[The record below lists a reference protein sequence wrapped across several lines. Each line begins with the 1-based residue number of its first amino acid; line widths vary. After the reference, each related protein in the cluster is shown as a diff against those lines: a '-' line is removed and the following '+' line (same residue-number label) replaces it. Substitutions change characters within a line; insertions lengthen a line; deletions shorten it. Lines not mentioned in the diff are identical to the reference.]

1 MALSRLSLMIKI
13 TLLCGISMTL
23 LCALFFSVYAWNFRS
38 KTVEAF
44 VEKARAICLM
54 AESVREAMD
63 AKWEK
68 GMFSVEILNEFS
80 KKPEGMAAVLSAV
93 PVVTAWES
101 AMKKAESGG
110 YTFRV
115 PKFSPRNPE
124 NMPDYGSRST
134 VEADVLRKLA
144 QENLSEYYLIDE
156 EINAVRYFLPVRLSE
171 TCLYCHGD
179 PALSFEYWGRKDGLD
194 ITGGPMEGWKK
205 GEMHGAFEVIQF
217 LNEADVEVRRNLVAA
232 AFFALAGIGLAI
244 SGFALLVYRG
254 ISSPVARIVQDLQT
268 GVSQVAEGS
277 GEVSNSSQSLAE
289 GASSQAA
296 SIEQTAASLE
306 EMASQVA
313 RTAENARKA
322 DSLMKSVGAEM
333 NNSETAMQDLQKAMD
348 AISRVGGE
356 ASEIVGSI
364 DAIAFQTNLLSL
376 NAAVEAARA
385 GEAGAG
391 FAVVAGEVRRLA
403 LKAAKASRDSGEL
416 IGEIQKRVEKG
427 SQVTRT
433 ARESFTRVSGQTNSV
448 GKLLGEIA
456 GAASEQA
463 EGISQINR
471 AVAAM
476 ESVVQNSAAIS
487 EESASAAEEMN
498 AQANFMTAVVR
509 NLQEIVQGKNKF

>member
-1 MALSRLSLMIKI
+1 MALSRLSLMVKI
-13 TLLCGISMTL
+13 ILLCGISMTL

-63 AKWEK
+63 DKWEK

-80 KKPEGMAAVLSAV
+80 KKPEGMAAVLGAV
-93 PVVTAWES
+93 PVVTAWEA

-124 NMPDYGSRST
+124 NMPDYGSTST

-144 QENLSEYYLIDE
+144 REDLSEYYLVDE
-156 EINAVRYFLPVRLSE
+156 AINAVRYFLPVRLSA

-179 PALSFEYWGRKDGLD
+179 PERSYEYWGRGDGLD
-194 ITGGPMEGWKK
+194 ITGGSMEGWQE
-205 GEMHGAFEVIQF
+205 GQMHGAFQVIQS
-217 LNEADVEVRRNLVAA
+217 LDEADVEVRRNLLAA
-232 AFFALAGIGLAI
+232 AFFALTGIGLAI
-244 SGFALLVYRG
+244 SGFALLVHRG
-254 ISSPVARIVQDLQT
+254 VSSPVARIVQDLKN

-322 DSLMKSVGAEM
+322 DSLMKSVGEEM
-333 NNSETAMQDLQKAMD
+333 HHSEAAMQDLQEAMD

-403 LKAAKASRDSGEL
+403 LKAAQASRDSGEL

-427 SQVTRT
+427 SQVTKT
-433 ARESFTRVSGQTNSV
+433 AGDAFTRVSGQAHMV
-448 GKLLGEIA
+448 GGLLGEIA

-463 EGISQINR
+463 DGISQINR

-476 ESVVQNSAAIS
+476 ESVVQNAAAIS

-498 AQANFMTAVVR
+498 AQANFMTLVVR
-509 NLQEIVQGKNKF
+509 DLQELVNGKK